1 MNKRFLTVITIVSLV
16 GYWIMMGSCKVSGA
30 TGGGL
35 SGTPLSPFSPS
46 GIQTSKQIPVVI
58 ASTGVSNFTSAA
70 TYIATPNSSTTNTYP
85 LVVQLMTNQSF
96 IIQDEKGENLFGI
109 RHDSYPVNASRHWEV
124 NFGSK
129 NQGLVDQLWDIGGGA
144 DIAWRING
152 DINQAFFYNSSTTP
166 KGIEYRY
173 CNTNYFAAGTTSLL
187 LANSYGEVHAVC
199 LFGDFI
205 TQSQTATPGVAAGT
219 GGSLAGSID
228 NNASDLS
235 AQITLVTGNAGV
247 TTGTLVTYTLENA
260 AAVMDS
266 SITSVPVKPVFSA
279 ANAAAANEI
288 AKFYCTGTGT
298 SVIISAR
305 AAPTANTTYV
315 FNIFIC
321 R

>member
-1 MNKRFLTVITIVSLV
+1 MKKWILAVVWGWVVV
-16 GYWIMMGSCKVSGA
+16 GLMVGLGVWTAADGA
-30 TGGGL
+30 TGGG
-35 SGTPLSPFSPS
+35 SGAGS
-46 GIQTSKQIPVVI
+46 GATLPRLANNASVTVI
-58 ASTGVSNFTSAA
+58 VPSTGV
-70 TYIATPNSSTTNTYP
+70 TNTAQTAMTYLSAPTSTVEEYP
-85 LVVQLMTNQSF
+85 LIVQLRTNQSF
-96 IIQDEKGENLFGI
+96 AVQDDAGNNLFGV
-109 RHDSYPVNASRHWEV
+109 RADCYSPGTSRHWEI

-129 NQGLVDQLWDIGGGA
+129 KQGLVDQQFDIGGGA

-205 TQSQTATPGVAAGT
+205 LQAQTAVPGAAAGT
-219 GGSLAGSID
+219 GGSLAASFDGSG
-228 NNASDLS
+228 SDLS
-235 AQITLVTGNAGV
+235 VQITVVTGNAGT

-260 AAVMDS
+260 AAVMDP

-279 ANAAAANEI
+279 ANANAANEI

-298 SVIISAR
+298 AVLISAR

-315 FNIFIC
+315 FNIFMC